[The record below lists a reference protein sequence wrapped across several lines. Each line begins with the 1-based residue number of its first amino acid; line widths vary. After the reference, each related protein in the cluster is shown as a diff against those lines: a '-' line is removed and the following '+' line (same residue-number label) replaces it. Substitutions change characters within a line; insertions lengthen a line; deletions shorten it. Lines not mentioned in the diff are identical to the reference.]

1 MKDSDPEEWKPNPRR
16 VRGPHLLSQMIVQA
30 AQRGATQRELSGLCS
45 SGDRAG
51 DLARVY
57 KTEYGAS
64 HRATANVK
72 GSAVLPHDMRQRNR
86 TSLNNPGDF
95 PIDHI
100 SIPDLVPISRHALVC
115 HHSHHWPYSIPQSLY
130 IPDHVLVNE
139 AVFVRL

>member
-57 KTEYGAS
+57 KTEYGKGESCGEHQIPGEGQLLTEESLSMRLGKS
-64 HRATANVK
+64 HVK
-72 GSAVLPHDMRQRNR
+72 GLEGPVFTQV
-86 TSLNNPGDF
+86 
-95 PIDHI
+95 
-100 SIPDLVPISRHALVC
+100 SIFISRTAKHI
-115 HHSHHWPYSIPQSLY
+115 IPGACMAK
-130 IPDHVLVNE
+130 PE
-139 AVFVRL
+139 A